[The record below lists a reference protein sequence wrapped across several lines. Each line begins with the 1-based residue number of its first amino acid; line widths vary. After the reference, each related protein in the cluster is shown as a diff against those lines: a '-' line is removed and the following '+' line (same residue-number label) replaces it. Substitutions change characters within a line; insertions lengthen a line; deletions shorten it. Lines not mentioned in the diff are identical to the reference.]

1 MDSFEQSSVETRTFH
16 IRSERV
22 EDVKSK
28 LEALSRRSEKLGLPK
43 MKVTF
48 SEPGSD
54 QDGIERVPVLIEAP
68 VIKLN
73 GWRVSAKIEHDAAG
87 NLVSLYGSA
96 GNPDESEV
104 RLRKGQKAEAKCDH
118 CSVARN
124 RKVTFLMHSAD
135 GYAREAQVGSS
146 CLKDFTGHANPM
158 TILAL
163 AEDFEQTFEAVE
175 CLGNTPGMSMAVE
188 RPSTVAEVIAAA
200 WACVE
205 KDGKWRPRE
214 HNKLGTVDD
223 VKRLLRGE
231 HGGRDSI
238 GDVHHKM
245 ADETIAF
252 LQSERFSQRGSEY
265 THKLRT
271 LASRSHVDAEKVGL
285 VASAVAAHQRY
296 KRKAESADAK
306 SASKPTYV
314 SEWRGE
320 KDKKITTVIVVDGD
334 PGVNTKYGT
343 KTLSILR
350 DLETGAKLTWLNS
363 GRSAL
368 AEGETYN
375 ITGTVKA
382 HVERDGLR
390 ETILSRVTS
399 PELDVLKHIHEC
411 RFHGNL
417 DIESIRKKAAK
428 SGSLD
433 CRGGDLFGRAT
444 PVTLA
449 CDVYRCFKQ
458 NAEAIEWFIDQGASL
473 SKQDV
478 DGHCAFDYLVMSEDD
493 ALVSKALKAEPDL
506 ASLWPTTR
514 LAEYEI
520 SSANIASMFEEF
532 SRQGLLENSKAP
544 MGPS

>member
-1 MDSFEQSSVETRTFH
+1 MDSFEQSSIETRTFF
-16 IRSERV
+16 IRSERLEV
-22 EDVKSK
+22 VKNK
-28 LEALSRRSEKLGLPK
+28 LEALSRMAEKLGLSK
-43 MKVTF
+43 LKVTF
-48 SEPGSD
+48 AEPHPD
-54 QDGIERVPVLIEAP
+54 QDGIERVPVVVEAP
-68 VIKLN
+68 AIRLN
-73 GWRVSAKIEHDAAG
+73 GWRMNAKIEHDATG
-87 NLVSLYGSA
+87 NLVSLYGPS
-96 GNPDESEV
+96 GSPDESEM
-104 RLRKGQKAEAKCDH
+104 RLRQGQKADAKCDH
-118 CSVARN
+118 CGVARN
-124 RKVTFLMHSAD
+124 RKVTFLMRSAD

-163 AEDFEQTFEAVE
+163 AEDFEQTFEAIE
-175 CLGNTPGMSMAVE
+175 RLGNTPGTAMAVE

-214 HNKLGTVDD
+214 HNQRGTADD
-223 VKRLLRGE
+223 VKRLLLGE
-231 HGGRDSI
+231 HGGRDRI
-238 GDVHHKM
+238 GDAHYKM
-245 ADETIAF
+245 AEETIAF
-252 LQSERFSQRGSEY
+252 VQSERFLQRGSEY

-271 LASRSHVDAEKVGL
+271 LASREHVDADKIGL

-296 KRKAESADAK
+296 KRKSESADAN
-306 SASKPTYV
+306 SAAKPPYV
-314 SEWRGE
+314 SEWKGE
-320 KDKKITTVIVVDGD
+320 KDKKITTAIVVDGD

-350 DLETGAKLTWLNS
+350 DIDTGVKLTWLNS

-390 ETILSRVTS
+390 ETVLSRVTS
-399 PELDVLKHIHEC
+399 PELDMLKHIHEC

-417 DIESIRKKAAK
+417 DIETIRKKAAK

-473 SKQDV
+473 RKQDV
-478 DGHCAFDYLVMSEDD
+478 DGHCAFDYLVMSADD
-493 ALVSKALKAEPDL
+493 TLVSKALKAEPDL
-506 ASLWPTTR
+506 ADLWPATR
-514 LAEYEI
+514 LADYEI
-520 SSANIASMFEEF
+520 SSVKIASMLEEF
-532 SRQGLLENSKAP
+532 SRQGHLENPKAP